1 MYVTNLIL
9 SAISGGRNSKRASHL
24 KRNKQDHDDLETQ
37 NDLWDNQHLDL
48 IGLLEEELDDTVD
61 DHIDTDHLKR
71 RIRSPFDEDIDEVQD
86 SDEDEEEDETSSEN
100 KGKKSMKSS
109 KTSTEPPSFIT
120 PMQTSPLKDGSLG
133 TSVRSNTNSSGIMPT
148 KISSDADKIWK
159 NGTGR
164 SLSLV
169 SPSTHPRAATT
180 GNTTSSGGLTPHGK
194 PPSPTHGVP
203 PHGKPPT
210 LPRPPGIPG
219 KFPPL
224 PQHLLKQFSASKPN
238 KPPPKKGELYLPED
252 YNNLVIPK
260 LNLGKLI
267 GINAYSAVPVL
278 VFLNI
283 RSVRDI
289 DESLEVGVH

>member
-1 MYVTNLIL
+1 M
-9 SAISGGRNSKRASHL
+9 
-24 KRNKQDHDDLETQ
+24 
-37 NDLWDNQHLDL
+37 
-48 IGLLEEELDDTVD
+48 LEEELDDTVD

-71 RIRSPFDEDIDEVQD
+71 RIRSPLDEDIDEVQD

-100 KGKKSMKSS
+100 KGKKSMKAS
-109 KTSTEPPSFIT
+109 KTTTETTLITT
-120 PMQTSPLKDGSLG
+120 PMQISSLKNGSLG
-133 TSVRSNTNSSGIMPT
+133 VSVNSNTSSSGTMAT
-148 KISSDADKIWK
+148 KISSDADNILK

-164 SLSLV
+164 SLSPV
-169 SPSTHPRAATT
+169 SQPTHSKGFTT
-180 GNTTSSGGLTPHGK
+180 RNTTSSR
-194 PPSPTHGVP
+194 GVP
-203 PHGKPPT
+203 PHGKLPAPSHGLPPHGKLPT
-210 LPRPPGIPG
+210 FPRPPGIPG

-224 PQHLLKQFSASKPN
+224 PPHLLKQFSASKP

-267 GINAYSAVPVL
+267 GIDAYSAVPVL

-289 DESLEVGVH
+289 DESLEVRVQYNCHTGNKGLREL